1 MRLKCYFICAANTWD
16 IIMTSILKFDRE
28 SLNYDAYEP
37 DRDSVLQTNRCT
49 KHLKGYNGPVLVISK
64 KQLRG
69 NVARFRSAMPNVRP
83 HYAVKAN
90 PNKEVLQ
97 EVLSAGSFFEVASI
111 SEIDLMLDLNVD
123 METVLYS
130 NPVKSVS
137 SIRHAAKAGLI
148 WYSVDCAE
156 EVKKIASL
164 KSDAKLYLRI
174 KVCNEGSI
182 WPLSGKFG
190 ADSNDTGLIIRTAK
204 ELDVKILGVTF
215 HVGSQCT
222 NLSNWTSAIKMGAN
236 ILRELS
242 THGFKPEML
251 NVGGGY
257 PLQIDGT
264 EPTIEDI
271 GRSITKA
278 VNCLPPDIQ
287 VLAEPGR
294 FFAGSAGYLVTQ
306 VVGIANRSG
315 KRWVYLDAGIYGG
328 LMELKAEFP
337 ISLVSERFGEQALWT
352 VAGPTCDSLDVMGEK
367 WLPKHTQ
374 VNDLI
379 YIPNMGAY
387 STSCA
392 TSFNG
397 FPPPTLS
404 MIN

>member
-1 MRLKCYFICAANTWD
+1 
-16 IIMTSILKFDRE
+16 MTSILKFHRE
-28 SLNYDAYEP
+28 SLNYDAHKP
-37 DRDSVLQTNRCT
+37 NRAAVLQANLCAT
-49 KHLKGYNGPVLVISK
+49 HVKGYDGPVVIISK
-64 KQLRG
+64 KQLKG
-69 NVARFRSAMPNVRP
+69 NVSRFRSAMPNIRP

-90 PNKEVLQ
+90 PNREVL
-97 EVLSAGSFFEVASI
+97 EAVLSAGSFFEVASI
-111 SEIDLMLDLNVD
+111 SEIDAMFDLNVD

-130 NPVKSVS
+130 NPVKSVP

-182 WPLSGKFG
+182 WPLTGKFG
-190 ADSNDTGLIIRTAK
+190 ADSNDTSLIIQTAK
-204 ELDVKILGVTF
+204 ELGMKILGVTF

-222 NLSNWTSAIKMGAN
+222 NLSNWAKAIKIGAN

-242 THGFKPEML
+242 MHGFKPEML
-251 NVGGGY
+251 NIGGGY
-257 PLQIDGT
+257 PLQINGT
-264 EPTIEDI
+264 EPSIEDI
-271 GRSITKA
+271 GKSITKA
-278 VNCLPPDIQ
+278 VNCLPSKIQ
-287 VLAEPGR
+287 ILAEPGR
-294 FFAGSAGYLVTQ
+294 FFAGSAGCLVTQ

-328 LMELKAEFP
+328 LMELKADFP
-337 ISLVSERFGEQALWT
+337 ISLVSERCGEQALWT
-352 VAGPTCDSLDVMGEK
+352 VAGPSCDSLDVMGEK

-374 VNDLI
+374 VSDLI

-392 TSFNG
+392 SSFNG

-404 MIN
+404 IIN

>member
-1 MRLKCYFICAANTWD
+1 
-16 IIMTSILKFDRE
+16 MTSILKFDRE
-28 SLNYDAYEP
+28 SLNYNAYKP
-37 DRDSVLQTNRCT
+37 DRDCVLRANRCA
-49 KHLKGYNGPVLVISK
+49 KYVKRYNGPVVVISK
-64 KQLRG
+64 KQLRS
-69 NVARFRSAMPNVRP
+69 NVARFKSAMPNIRP

-90 PNKEVLQ
+90 PNKELLQ
-97 EVLSAGSFFEVASI
+97 EVSSEGSFFEVASI
-111 SEIDLMLDLNVD
+111 SEIDAILDLNVD

-137 SIRHAAKAGLI
+137 SIRHAVRAGLI

-182 WPLSGKFG
+182 WPLTGKFG
-190 ADSNDTGLIIRTAK
+190 ADSNDTGFIIRTAQ
-204 ELDVKILGVTF
+204 ELGIKILGVTF
-215 HVGSQCT
+215 HVGSQSA
-222 NLSNWTSAIKMGAN
+222 NLSNWANAIKMGSAV
-236 ILRELS
+236 LRELS

-251 NVGGGY
+251 NIGGGY
-257 PLQIDGT
+257 PLQINGT

-287 VLAEPGR
+287 ILAEPGR
-294 FFAGSAGYLVTQ
+294 FFAGSAGCLVTQ

-315 KRWVYLDAGIYGG
+315 ERWVYLDAVIYGG
-328 LMELKAEFP
+328 LMELKADFP
-337 ISLVSERFGEQALWT
+337 ISLVSERCGEQALWT

-367 WLPKHTQ
+367 WLPTHTQ
-374 VNDLI
+374 VDDLI

-397 FPPPTLS
+397 FPPPTLRI
-404 MIN
+404 IN